1 MNITLYPLA
10 DYNNG
15 HLNPFTIELD
25 DIDADEFQ
33 QATAQGLW
41 DNSNIMYS
49 NVISTKCH
57 ACGHVFISQQLEECP
72 ECGNEALYFNPPHEE
87 NYEGE
92 YDLTGLEQKPTNEEW
107 IVCDSEDVPKRY
119 VGEYDLDPEFFE
131 YSQFLKEHSWLDKD
145 AVNAG
150 LDAEVSLDNIEEAYS
165 GQFDSD
171 EAFAENLAE
180 EIGAID
186 SNATWPNTCINW
198 EQAARELM
206 YDYTES
212 NGYYFRNL

>member
-1 MNITLYPLA
+1 MYITLYPLA
-10 DYNNG
+10 DYTNG

-25 DIDADEFQ
+25 GLDLDGYRQEIAK
-33 QATAQGLW
+33 GLW
-41 DNSNIMYS
+41 NNSNPATS
-49 NVISTKCH
+49 NVISTKCPD
-57 ACGHVFISQQLEECP
+57 CEQVFISEQLDLCP
-72 ECGNEALYFNPPHEE
+72 SCG
-87 NYEGE
+87 EGLGA
-92 YDLTGLEQKPTNEEW
+92 DDQKPTNEEW
-107 IVCDSEDVPKRY
+107 IVCDSADVPKRY

-131 YSQFLKEHSWLDKD
+131 YSQFLKEHSWLEAE

-165 GQFDSD
+165 GRFDSD

-186 SNATWPNTCINW
+186 SNATWPHTCIDW

-206 YDYTES
+206 WDYTES
-212 NGYYFRNL
+212 NSYYFRNL